1 MCSSYA
7 IIYKNKKGEECSVK
21 KLKLSP
27 KPIVLCI
34 AIIFTLSLLAGCS
47 NKKAETP
54 TPTRTVVDMAGR
66 TVTLPAEIKSIGT
79 FGSIG
84 VLNTFVELMGAG
96 DKICNDMSPRFTKT
110 DKWKYQYI
118 FAPQLKGLPVFQ
130 DANDEISM
138 EVVLKTKPD
147 ICLTMDKANIEK
159 LEKQGLNVIYLN
171 WDKSEDVKKCINL
184 LGDVLDKQ
192 NIAKDYILY
201 FDDMVAKAD
210 ELTKNL
216 KEEDKK
222 KVLYGNIT
230 EFNQPHLIAEWWI
243 PKAGGISV
251 TDNGRTKNQLDYTME
266 DLLKWNPDVMVLAT
280 ASTKSDILAD
290 KKMAK
295 VTAVKNNA
303 IYAIPTVAH
312 TWGNRTPEQPLTIM
326 WMINKLYPEI
336 KSCKDLAQDIKYF
349 YSHFFKYEMSDE
361 EIAKI
366 IG

>member
-1 MCSSYA
+1 M
-7 IIYKNKKGEECSVK
+7 K
-21 KLKLSP
+21 KLKLGP
-27 KPIVLCI
+27 KPVVLCI
-34 AIIFTLSLLAGCS
+34 AIIFTLSLLTGCEG
-47 NKKAETP
+47 KKAETP
-54 TPTRTVVDMAGR
+54 APQSRTTVDMAGR
-66 TVTLPAEIKSIGT
+66 TVTLPSEINKIGT

-110 DKWKYQYI
+110 DKWKYQYV

-147 ICLTMDKANIEK
+147 ICLTMDKANIEI

-171 WDKSEDVKKCINL
+171 WDKSEDVKKCITL
-184 LGDVLDKQ
+184 LGDVLNKQ
-192 NIAKDYILY
+192 DTAKDYIKY

-222 KVLYGNIT
+222 TVLYGNIT

-243 PKAGGISV
+243 TKAGGISV
-251 TDNGRTKNQLDYTME
+251 TNDGRTKNKLDYTIE

-280 ASTKSDILAD
+280 ASTKSDILVD
-290 KKMAK
+290 KRMAK

-326 WMINKLYPEI
+326 WMMNKLNPEV
-336 KSCKDLAQDIKYF
+336 KSNEDLAQDIKYF
-349 YSHFFKYEMSDE
+349 YSHFFKYKMSDE
-361 EIAKI
+361 EIAEI
-366 IG
+366 AFVN